1 MTLPCSNS
9 IAALTTDADHARR
22 DGFVREHSRDPA
34 HRRSD
39 AERARYLAPDLLQP
53 LAITPAN
60 HYRSIESAT
69 LGGRS
74 GVSDK
79 APATQ
84 SP

>member
-1 MTLPCSNS
+1 M
-9 IAALTTDADHARR
+9 AVLTANAGHARR
-22 DGFVREHSRDPA
+22 DGFIPEHSRDPV
-34 HRRSD
+34 HRCSG
-39 AERARYLAPDLLQP
+39 AKRARCHGPVFLQP
-53 LAITPAN
+53 LAMTPAN
-60 HYRSIESAT
+60 RYRPIESGT